1 MDNLL
6 IAGICGVLWIG
17 AVVLIVLFFM
27 GAYSKETP
35 SLKGSDNGNL

>member
-6 IAGICGVLWIG
+6 IAGICAGLWSV
-17 AVVLIVLFFM
+17 AIVTIILFFM

-35 SLKGSDNGNL
+35 KPKGSDNGNL

>member
-6 IAGICGVLWIG
+6 IAGICGVLWLG

-27 GAYSKETP
+27 GAYANETP
-35 SLKGSDNGNL
+35 SIEKEN